1 MPIAAPKTEPQECR
15 MDRATTIHSLRDRTH
30 QIAALVTELHPLI
43 PGLADAPTQAE
54 LLKALFGLTRE
65 VESIKKHLLRLEKR
79 DDSPQL

>member
-1 MPIAAPKTEPQECR
+1 
-15 MDRATTIHSLRDRTH
+15 MDRATTIQTLRDRTH
-30 QIAALVTELHPLI
+30 QIASLVTGLHPLV